1 MFFGEKSKKIDFS
14 VLADMS
20 PRLSNCKL
28 EIIAISS
35 DELFVPI
42 YVLFLLRSEL
52 HMIIFTI
59 RKEENLHF
67 LSKASLS

>member
-1 MFFGEKSKKIDFS
+1 

-35 DELFVPI
+35 YELFVPI

-59 RKEENLHF
+59 MKEENLHF